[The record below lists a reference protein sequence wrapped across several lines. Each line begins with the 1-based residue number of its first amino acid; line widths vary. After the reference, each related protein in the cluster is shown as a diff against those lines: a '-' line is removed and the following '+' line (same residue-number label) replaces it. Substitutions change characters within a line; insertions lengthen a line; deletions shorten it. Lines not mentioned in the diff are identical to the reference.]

1 MAKRSSEKNTKKQ
14 KQNVIRDLKRENRK
28 LRREN
33 EYLRHLSVQYDP
45 PSKDEDSAEQIMLAK
60 AVKRAHTLRSRTYFS
75 YLFQRF
81 RLTRPFMLFD
91 RTRFAMKSV
100 RLARKALV
108 FLAGFFTFLGISA
121 QFLVIVGS
129 VAVFIPAALIA
140 SAFIGVYS
148 YVSHRRR
155 DKIFR
160 PLFSADYEGKIYFV
174 FLPKNGSCE
183 YFIRTLPELS
193 ERGYVF
199 LISPSF
205 RDCEWKSVLALGERI
220 CKMHISAYF
229 SFARR
234 IPSEKTV
241 KIYL

>member
-1 MAKRSSEKNTKKQ
+1 MH
-14 KQNVIRDLKRENRK
+14 DLRRENRK

-33 EYLRHLSVQYDP
+33 EYLRHLAMQYDP
-45 PSKDEDSAEQIMLAK
+45 PSKDEDSPEQIMLSK
-60 AVKRAHTLRSRTYFS
+60 AVKRTHTIRSKTYFS

-81 RLTRPFMLFD
+81 RLTRPFMLFN

-100 RLARKALV
+100 RLARKTLV
-108 FLAGFFTFLGISA
+108 FLSVFFTFLGISA

-129 VAVFIPAALIA
+129 LAVFIPAALIA
-140 SAFIGVYS
+140 SAVIGIYS

-155 DKIFR
+155 DKVFK
-160 PLFSADYEGKIYFV
+160 PLFSEKYEGKIYFV
-174 FLPKNGSCE
+174 FLPKDKKCE
-183 YFIRTLPELS
+183 YFVRSLPNLS
-193 ERGYVF
+193 ENGYVF

-205 RDCEWKSVLALGERI
+205 RDCEWRSVLPLGDCV

-229 SFARR
+229 SFVKRLPPER
-234 IPSEKTV
+234 TV

>member
-1 MAKRSSEKNTKKQ
+1 MAKKSSSKKSEKKKT
-14 KQNVIRDLKRENRK
+14 IHDLRRENRK

-33 EYLRHLSVQYDP
+33 AYLRHLSMQYDP
-45 PSKDEDSAEQIMLAK
+45 PSKDEDSPEQIMLAK
-60 AVKRAHTLRSRTYFS
+60 AVKRTHTLRSKNYFS

-81 RLTRPFMLFD
+81 RLTRPFMIFN

-100 RLARKALV
+100 RLARKTLV
-108 FLAGFFTFLGISA
+108 FLSVFFTFLGIGA

-129 VAVFIPAALIA
+129 LAVFIPSALAA
-140 SAFIGVYS
+140 SAVIGIYS
-148 YVSHRRR
+148 YISHRRR
-155 DKIFR
+155 DKIFK
-160 PLFSADYEGKIYFV
+160 PLFSEKYEGKIYIV
-174 FLPKNGSCE
+174 FLPKDKPCE
-183 YFIRTLPELS
+183 YFIGTLPEFT

-205 RDCEWKSVLALGERI
+205 RDCEWRSVLPLGECV

-229 SFARR
+229 SFAKRL
-234 IPSEKTV
+234 PLDKTV